1 LLKDES
7 WCQGEVYDKLKE
19 TVSELPQDIA
29 KQLDAIKRNKLDWHN
44 DDEGINIDEELDEEE
59 IGARFTKLQP
69 ETDRRRRDNRG
80 PRDDRRTDRQR
91 RRNNFDEEG
100 KEEQQREQAPR
111 KKQERFN
118 ANKIEDFPTL

>member
-1 LLKDES
+1 MLKDES
-7 WCQGEVYDKLKE
+7 WCQGEVHDKLKE

-29 KQLDAIKRNKLDWHN
+29 KQLDAIKRNKLNWHN

-69 ETDRRRRDNRG
+69 ETDRRRRDRG

>member
-1 LLKDES
+1 M
-7 WCQGEVYDKLKE
+7 
-19 TVSELPQDIA
+19 
-29 KQLDAIKRNKLDWHN
+29 NWHN

-69 ETDRRRRDNRG
+69 ETDRRRRDRG

-91 RRNNFDEEG
+91 RRNNFEEEG
-100 KEEQQREQAPR
+100 KDEQEREQAPK

-118 ANKIEDFPTL
+118 PNKIEDFPTLQQNE